1 MENNG
6 LSFDQPLS
14 GDEQRNLR
22 SRGVIQ
28 ESEVA
33 VRVGDL
39 LVATINEAS
48 FERKIRVR
56 VNDEDLYETSCVCHF
71 CFLL

>member
-39 LVATINEAS
+39 LVAVNSLTGSRRQIAS
-48 FERKIRVR
+48 EGLVAEGRRQVLK
-56 VNDEDLYETSCVCHF
+56 D
-71 CFLL
+71 

>member
-39 LVATINEAS
+39 LVAVNSLTGSRRQIAS
-48 FERKIRVR
+48 EGLVAEGRRQVLKG
-56 VNDEDLYETSCVCHF
+56 
-71 CFLL
+71 

>member
-39 LVATINEAS
+39 LVAVNSLTGTRRQISNEGLVS
-48 FERKIRVR
+48 ESRRQVLK
-56 VNDEDLYETSCVCHF
+56 D
-71 CFLL
+71 

>member
-39 LVATINEAS
+39 LVAVNSLTGARRQITNEGLVA
-48 FERKIRVR
+48 EGRRQVLR
-56 VNDEDLYETSCVCHF
+56 D
-71 CFLL
+71 

>member
-22 SRGVIQ
+22 TRGVIQ
-28 ESEVA
+28 DSEVA

-39 LVATINEAS
+39 LVAVTSLTGSRRQIAS
-48 FERKIRVR
+48 EGLVAEGRRQVLK
-56 VNDEDLYETSCVCHF
+56 D
-71 CFLL
+71 

>member
-28 ESEVA
+28 EAEVA

-39 LVATINEAS
+39 LVAVNSLTGSRRQISNEGLVS
-48 FERKIRVR
+48 EGRRQVLK
-56 VNDEDLYETSCVCHF
+56 D
-71 CFLL
+71 

>member
-22 SRGVIQ
+22 TRGVIQ

-39 LVATINEAS
+39 LVAVNSLTGSRRQIAS
-48 FERKIRVR
+48 EGLVAEGRRQVLK
-56 VNDEDLYETSCVCHF
+56 D
-71 CFLL
+71 

>member
-6 LSFDQPLS
+6 LSFDQPLGS
-14 GDEQRNLR
+14 DEQRNLR

-39 LVATINEAS
+39 LVA
-48 FERKIRVR
+48 
-56 VNDEDLYETSCVCHF
+56 VNSLTGSRRQVSSEGLVAEGRRQILKD
-71 CFLL
+71 

>member
-39 LVATINEAS
+39 LVA
-48 FERKIRVR
+48 
-56 VNDEDLYETSCVCHF
+56 VNSLTGSRRQITSEGLVSEGRRQV
-71 CFLL
+71 LKD

>member
-22 SRGVIQ
+22 VRGVIQ

-39 LVATINEAS
+39 LVAVNSLTGSRRQIAS
-48 FERKIRVR
+48 EGLVAEGRRQVLK
-56 VNDEDLYETSCVCHF
+56 D
-71 CFLL
+71 

>member
-22 SRGVIQ
+22 TRGVIQ

-39 LVATINEAS
+39 LVAVNSLPGSRRQIAS
-48 FERKIRVR
+48 EGLVAEGRRQVLK
-56 VNDEDLYETSCVCHF
+56 D
-71 CFLL
+71 

>member
-6 LSFDQPLS
+6 LSFDQPLG

-39 LVATINEAS
+39 LVAVNSLTGARRQIANEGLVA
-48 FERKIRVR
+48 EGRRQVLK
-56 VNDEDLYETSCVCHF
+56 D
-71 CFLL
+71 

>member
-14 GDEQRNLR
+14 GDEQRSLR

-39 LVATINEAS
+39 LVAVNSLTGSRRQIAS
-48 FERKIRVR
+48 EGLVAEGRRQVLKG
-56 VNDEDLYETSCVCHF
+56 
-71 CFLL
+71 

>member
-39 LVATINEAS
+39 LVAVNSLTGS
-48 FERKIRVR
+48 RRKI
-56 VNDEDLYETSCVCHF
+56 TSEGLVAEGRRQV
-71 CFLL
+71 LKD

>member
-1 MENNG
+1 MDNNG
-6 LSFDQPLS
+6 LSFDQPL
-14 GDEQRNLR
+14 GDGEQRNLR

-39 LVATINEAS
+39 LVAVNSLTGARRQISNEGLVA
-48 FERKIRVR
+48 EGRRQVLK
-56 VNDEDLYETSCVCHF
+56 D
-71 CFLL
+71 